1 MAQSWRAA
9 SVRSGPAPAGGEG
22 IATSRD
28 PRTAR
33 SKWSNYCHEI
43 CTRHKLIAPGVTSRT
58 TPAAYRSL
66 PAFGWQCLELLGF
79 VAADR
84 VAGPRQSHVR

>member
-22 IATSRD
+22 IAASRD

-33 SKWSNYCHEI
+33 SEWSNYCHEI
-43 CTRHKLIAPGVTSRT
+43 CTRHKLINYPWGDESDDAGC
-58 TPAAYRSL
+58 L
-66 PAFGWQCLELLGF
+66 P
-79 VAADR
+79 
-84 VAGPRQSHVR
+84 